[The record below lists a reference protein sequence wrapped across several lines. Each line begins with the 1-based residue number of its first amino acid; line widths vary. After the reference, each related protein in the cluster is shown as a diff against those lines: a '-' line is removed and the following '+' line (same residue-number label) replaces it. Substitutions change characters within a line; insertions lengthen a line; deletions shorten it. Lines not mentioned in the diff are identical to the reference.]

1 MHVGDLEQVTV
12 LLGDWRFELE
22 GVLLGNNLQ
31 IVLYDWC
38 EAAEL
43 QLAVRLV

>member
-1 MHVGDLEQVTV
+1 MN
-12 LLGDWRFELE
+12 LE

-31 IVLYDWC
+31 FVLYDWC

-43 QLAVRLV
+43 QLVLYDWCEAAELKLAVRLV

>member
-1 MHVGDLEQVTV
+1 MTGVRLQKYN
-12 LLGDWRFELE
+12 LLYDWCEAAE
-22 GVLLGNNLQ
+22 LQ

-43 QLAVRLV
+43 HVAV